1 MQAYKFFIS
10 IIYDSYA
17 PGLLCSMFSILC
29 GVSKFITSNASFGTF
44 SSIALTIQHLP
55 SREVPLCVQVF
66 RELPLTI
73 SWFDKILAC
82 GSCDFVR
89 KKTHIV
95 VFSITVGTTSS
106 RNVPSSKY
114 NKVIFKHISFVFSM
128 FFFFS
133 ILQVISENISEETH
147 SIAYLNS
154 FVELFS
160 QLIWRGR
167 MFIII
172 IHLHLGK
179 KKINSPVIQIIV
191 FWMLDTC
198 SYGRYYL

>member
-1 MQAYKFFIS
+1 MQPYKFFIS

-55 SREVPLCVQVF
+55 SRQVPLCVQVF
-66 RELPLTI
+66 HELPLTI

-82 GSCDFVR
+82 GSCDFIR
-89 KKTHIV
+89 KKAHIV

-128 FFFFS
+128 FIFLIFHFIGNIRKYKLRNSQHSRSQFFCGIIFT
-133 ILQVISENISEETH
+133 INLERENVH
-147 SIAYLNS
+147 HY
-154 FVELFS
+154 
-160 QLIWRGR
+160 
-167 MFIII
+167 
-172 IHLHLGK
+172 
-179 KKINSPVIQIIV
+179 NSPAP
-191 FWMLDTC
+191 
-198 SYGRYYL
+198 R